1 VKAGVVEK
9 SGAWFSY
16 DSQRIG
22 QGRENAKLF
31 LKDNPD
37 IAARIEVA
45 IRQNAGLIGERIL
58 AGEDGEQDDADEV

>member
-1 VKAGVVEK
+1 MVEK

-22 QGRENAKLF
+22 QGRENAKTF

-37 IAARIEVA
+37 IAAKIEAASGRIPA
-45 IRQNAGLIGERIL
+45 
-58 AGEDGEQDDADEV
+58 